1 MEEYTKYI
9 HDNPVAMLS
18 AYIAAV
24 NKNKTTPEIAEIAKL
39 YTEVESY
46 ISQLES
52 ERIMLLGK
60 LT

>member
-1 MEEYTKYI
+1 MENYTKFI

-18 AYIAAV
+18 TYIAAV

-39 YTEVESY
+39 YSEVESY
-46 ISQLES
+46 ISMLEL
-52 ERIMLLGK
+52 ERTMLLGK